1 MLIKKIA
8 PYVLIATIFLAAGF
22 ILARYIKQTE
32 NRSNLF
38 STVKEEKKSSTF
50 EQNTLINLSMVDA
63 SYSMGIV
70 ELEPF
75 NIFIEDYI
83 QKATKE
89 QRDLHISYYFR
100 DLNNGIWVGVNEK
113 DMFAPASLFKLPL
126 MLAILKEAESNP
138 AILSA
143 SYQYFN
149 KDFEG
154 LDEGDDGYPK
164 KDGQFYTVEELLREM
179 IVYSDNAAAL
189 ILLKY
194 IGDDKL
200 AAVEKFLSHE
210 IPKTGGSNTNFI
222 RVKDYASI
230 FRILFNCTFLNKEMS
245 VKALTYLSQAH
256 YPKGIRSAIPRE
268 IPVAHKYG
276 IRDIELN
283 GSKVKGYQ
291 LHHFGIVYYPNKP
304 FIIGVMTRGKNE
316 EISNKIIHDLAEIT
330 YREVDRQMKEGKTK
344 RIMP

>member
-1 MLIKKIA
+1 MLVAITFTVVG
-8 PYVLIATIFLAAGF
+8 YFSAGMF
-22 ILARYIKQTE
+22 KH
-32 NRSNLF
+32 
-38 STVKEEKKSSTF
+38 KEEKKKTLPS
-50 EQNTLINLSMVDA
+50 ELQVNTEPSEPGKQLINLSLLNLA
-63 SYSMGIV
+63 YKRGII

-75 NIFIEDYI
+75 NSSIEKYI
-83 QKATKE
+83 KEKTKTYP
-89 QRDLHISYYFR
+89 DLHISYYFR
-100 DLNNGIWVGVNEK
+100 DLDNGIWVGVNEK
-113 DMFAPASLFKLPL
+113 DLFAPASLFKLPL

-154 LDEGDDGYPK
+154 LDEGYDGYPK

-210 IPKTGGSNTNFI
+210 IPKNGGSNTNFI

-256 YPKGIRSAIPRE
+256 YPKGIRSAILRE